1 MDFPYSVPYPNAFLE
16 NNWEYRI
23 RIQTK
28 NYTFA
33 KAISNTTNRTSIM
46 KDFLKYT
53 LATIVGLLACMIIVS
68 IISVVSI
75 IGIAASS
82 SPTTTVSENSLFKLE
97 LKGEVTERLVDNPFA
112 SLMSEEQTALG
123 LNEILS
129 SIQKAAENEYIKG
142 IYLEAGGIMASPA
155 STEEIRNA
163 LVRFKQ
169 AGKFV
174 VAYGDNYTESD
185 YYICS
190 VADKIILNPQ
200 GMVDWHGLASQTIY
214 FKDLLAQLGIDMEV
228 FKVGTYKSAVEPY
241 TSMEMSDENREQITA
256 YITSIWGNMVD
267 GVSLSRGIS
276 AQQLNAYADRYIAF
290 EGAEA
295 SLTAGLVDT
304 LLYMDGVKAYLKE
317 KMEVEEDE
325 RLAILSLDEVKNIQ
339 KNVPL
344 DKSGNIIAMYYAE
357 GQIVDVPSTGMTT
370 APEIV
375 GEKVS
380 MDLRKLRDDETVKA
394 VILRVNSPGGSA
406 FASEQIWNE
415 VVKLKEKKPVI
426 VSMGDYAASGGY
438 YISCAADTIIAQPNT
453 ITGSIGIFGMFPNPH
468 KLINDKLKLNVET
481 VKTNKLADFGSMSR
495 PFNADERAIMQRY
508 INQGYATFV
517 KRCADGRGMSTS
529 DIEAVAQG
537 RVWTGEM
544 AMELGLV
551 DLLGDIETAKEIAAE
566 KAGIDSY
573 TLLSY
578 PEEQGV
584 FAMLMDQAK
593 ESYIETRIGK
603 VAGQFKD
610 EINLIYN
617 LENMSNLQARLPFFI
632 HLTN

>member
-1 MDFPYSVPYPNAFLE
+1 
-16 NNWEYRI
+16 
-23 RIQTK
+23 
-28 NYTFA
+28 
-33 KAISNTTNRTSIM
+33 M

-53 LATIVGLLACMIIVS
+53 LATIVGLIACTIIVTILS
-68 IISVVSI
+68 IVSLV
-75 IGIAASS
+75 GIAASS
-82 SPTTTVSENSLFKLE
+82 NTTTTVDENSIFKLE
-97 LKGEVTERLVDNPFA
+97 LKGEVTERMVDNPFA
-112 SLMSEEQTALG
+112 ALMSEEQTALG
-123 LNEILS
+123 LNDVLA
-129 SIQKAAENEYIKG
+129 SIRKAAENEYIKG
-142 IYLEAGGIMASPA
+142 IYLEAGGIMADPA
-155 STEEIRNA
+155 SIEEIRNE
-163 LVRFKQ
+163 LMRFKQ
-169 AGKFV
+169 TGKFI

-190 VADKIILNPQ
+190 VADKVILNPQ
-200 GMVDWHGLASQTIY
+200 GMVDWHGLVSQTIY
-214 FKDLLAQLGIDMEV
+214 FKDLLAQLGVEMEV

-256 YITSIWGNMVD
+256 YITSIWNNMVE

-276 AQQLNAYADRYIAF
+276 AKQLNEYADRYIAF

-304 LLYMDGVKAYLKE
+304 LLYMDGTKAYLKE
-317 KMEVEEDE
+317 KMEIEDNE
-325 RLAILSLDEVKNIQ
+325 RLPILSLNDVKNIQ

-375 GEKVS
+375 GNKVC

-426 VSMGDYAASGGY
+426 VSMGGYAASGGY

-468 KLINDKLKLNVET
+468 KLITDKLKLNVET

-544 AMELGLV
+544 AMGLGLV
-551 DLLGDIETAKEIAAE
+551 DVLGDIETAKEIAAQ

-573 TLLSY
+573 TLISY
-578 PEEQGV
+578 PEEKGA
-584 FAMLMDQAK
+584 FAMFMDQTK

-610 EINLIYN
+610 ELNLIYN
-617 LENMSNLQARLPFFI
+617 LENMSNLQARMPYNI
-632 HLTN
+632 HLIN

>member
-1 MDFPYSVPYPNAFLE
+1 
-16 NNWEYRI
+16 
-23 RIQTK
+23 
-28 NYTFA
+28 
-33 KAISNTTNRTSIM
+33 M

-53 LATIVGLLACMIIVS
+53 LASIVGLLAFSIIVT
-68 IISVVSI
+68 IISIVSLV
-75 IGIAASS
+75 GIAASS
-82 SPTTTVSENSLFKLE
+82 STTTTVSENSLFKLD
-97 LKGEVTERLVDNPFA
+97 LKGEVTERMIDNPFA
-112 SLMSEEQTALG
+112 SFMSEEQTALG
-123 LNEILS
+123 LNDILS

-163 LVRFKQ
+163 LMRFKQ
-169 AGKFV
+169 TGKFI

-190 VADKIILNPQ
+190 VADKVILNPQ

-214 FKDLLAQLGIDMEV
+214 FKDLLAQLGVEMEV

-241 TSMEMSDENREQITA
+241 TSMEMSYENREQITA
-256 YITSIWGNMVD
+256 YITSIWDNMVE

-276 AQQLNAYADRYIAF
+276 AKLLNEYADRYIAF

-304 LLYMDGVKAYLKE
+304 LLYMDGTKAYLKE
-317 KMEVEEDE
+317 KMEIKEDD
-325 RLAILSLDEVKNIQ
+325 RLSVLSLDEVKNIQ

-357 GQIVDVPSTGMTT
+357 GQIVDAPSTGMSTT
-370 APEIV
+370 PEIV

-481 VKTNKLADFGSMSR
+481 VKTNKLADFGSMNR

-529 DIEAVAQG
+529 EIEAIAQG

-544 AMELGLV
+544 ALERGLV
-551 DLLGDIETAKEIAAE
+551 DLLGDIETAKEIAAQ

-573 TLLSY
+573 TLISY
-578 PEEQGV
+578 PEEKGA

-610 EINLIYN
+610 ELNLIYN
-617 LENMSNLQARLPFFI
+617 LENMSNLQARLPYSI
-632 HLTN
+632 HLIN

>member
-1 MDFPYSVPYPNAFLE
+1 
-16 NNWEYRI
+16 
-23 RIQTK
+23 
-28 NYTFA
+28 
-33 KAISNTTNRTSIM
+33 M

-53 LATIVGLLACMIIVS
+53 LATIVGLIACTIIVTILS
-68 IISVVSI
+68 IVSLV
-75 IGIAASS
+75 GIAASS
-82 SPTTTVSENSLFKLE
+82 NTTTTVDENSIFKLE
-97 LKGEVTERLVDNPFA
+97 LKGEVTERMVDNPFA
-112 SLMSEEQTALG
+112 ALMSEEQTALG
-123 LNEILS
+123 LNDVLA
-129 SIQKAAENEYIKG
+129 SIRKAAENEYIKG
-142 IYLEAGGIMASPA
+142 IYLEAGGIMADPA
-155 STEEIRNA
+155 SIEEIRNE
-163 LVRFKQ
+163 LMRFKQ
-169 AGKFV
+169 TGKFI

-190 VADKIILNPQ
+190 VADKVILNPQ
-200 GMVDWHGLASQTIY
+200 GMVDWHGLVSQTIY
-214 FKDLLAQLGIDMEV
+214 FKDLLAQLGVEMEV

-256 YITSIWGNMVD
+256 YITSIWNNMVE

-276 AQQLNAYADRYIAF
+276 AKQLNEYADRYIAF

-304 LLYMDGVKAYLKE
+304 LLYMDGTKAYLKE
-317 KMEVEEDE
+317 KMEIEDNE
-325 RLAILSLDEVKNIQ
+325 RLPILSLNDVKNIQ

-375 GEKVS
+375 GNKVC

-426 VSMGDYAASGGY
+426 VSMGGYAASGGY

-468 KLINDKLKLNVET
+468 KLITDKLKLNVET

-544 AMELGLV
+544 AMGLGLV
-551 DLLGDIETAKEIAAE
+551 DVLGDIETAKEIAAQ

-573 TLLSY
+573 TLISY
-578 PEEQGV
+578 PEEKGA
-584 FAMLMDQAK
+584 FAMFMDQTK

-610 EINLIYN
+610 ELNLIYN
-617 LENMSNLQARLPFFI
+617 LENMSNLQARMPYNI

>member
-1 MDFPYSVPYPNAFLE
+1 
-16 NNWEYRI
+16 
-23 RIQTK
+23 
-28 NYTFA
+28 
-33 KAISNTTNRTSIM
+33 M

-53 LATIVGLLACMIIVS
+53 LASIVGLMACTIIITVISIVS
-68 IISVVSI
+68 IAGIS
-75 IGIAASS
+75 ASLDT
-82 SPTTTVSENSLFKLE
+82 TTTVSENSLFKLE
-97 LKGEVTERLVDNPFA
+97 LKGEVTERMIDNPFA

-123 LNEILS
+123 LNDVLS
-129 SIQKAAENEYIKG
+129 SIQKAAENEHIKG
-142 IYLEAGGIMASPA
+142 IYLEAGGIMANPA
-155 STEEIRNA
+155 SIEEIRNA

-169 AGKFV
+169 TGKFV

-214 FKDLLAQLGIDMEV
+214 FKDLLAQLGVDMEV

-256 YITSIWGNMVD
+256 YITSIWDNMVD

-276 AQQLNAYADRYIAF
+276 AKQLNEYADRYIAF

-304 LLYMDGVKAYLKE
+304 LLYMDGTKSYLKQL
-317 KMEVEEDE
+317 MDTEEDD
-325 RLAILSLDEVKNIQ
+325 RLAVLTLDEVKNIQ

-357 GQIVDVPSTGMTT
+357 GQIVDAPSTGMST

-468 KLINDKLKLNVET
+468 KLINDKLKLNIET

-517 KRCADGRGMSTS
+517 KRCADGRSMSTS
-529 DIEAVAQG
+529 AIEAVAQG

-551 DLLGDIETAKEIAAE
+551 DILGDIETAKEIAAE
-566 KAGIDSY
+566 KAGIESY
-573 TLLSY
+573 TLISY
-578 PEEQGV
+578 PKEQGA
-584 FAMLMDQAK
+584 FDMLLTQAK

-610 EINLIYN
+610 ELNLIYN
-617 LENMSNLQARLPFFI
+617 LENMNKLQARLPYTI

>member
-1 MDFPYSVPYPNAFLE
+1 
-16 NNWEYRI
+16 
-23 RIQTK
+23 
-28 NYTFA
+28 
-33 KAISNTTNRTSIM
+33 M

-53 LATIVGLLACMIIVS
+53 LATIVGLMACTIIITIISIVS
-68 IISVVSI
+68 IV
-75 IGIAASS
+75 GIAASS
-82 SPTTTVSENSLFKLE
+82 DTTTTVSENSLFKLE
-97 LKGEVTERLVDNPFA
+97 LKGEVTERMIDNPFA

-123 LNEILS
+123 LNDVLS

-142 IYLEAGGIMASPA
+142 IYLEAGGIMANPA

-163 LVRFKQ
+163 LMRFKQ
-169 AGKFV
+169 TGKFV

-190 VADKIILNPQ
+190 VADKVILNPQ
-200 GMVDWHGLASQTIY
+200 GMVDWHGMASQTIY
-214 FKDLLAQLGIDMEV
+214 FKDLLAQLGVEMEV

-256 YITSIWGNMVD
+256 YITSIWDNMVD

-276 AQQLNAYADRYIAF
+276 AKQLNEYADRYIAF

-295 SLTAGLVDT
+295 SLKAGLVDT
-304 LLYMDGVKAYLKE
+304 LLYMDGVRAYLKE
-317 KMEVEEDE
+317 RMEIESDE
-325 RLAILSLDEVKNIQ
+325 RLAVLSLDEVKNIQ

-380 MDLRKLRDDETVKA
+380 MDLRKLRDDKTVKA

-453 ITGSIGIFGMFPNPH
+453 LTGSIGIFGMFPNPH
-468 KLINDKLKLNVET
+468 KFINNKLKLNVET
-481 VKTNKLADFGSMSR
+481 VKTNKLADFGSMNR
-495 PFNADERAIMQRY
+495 PFNADERTIMQRY

-517 KRCADGRGMSTS
+517 KRCADGRSMSTS
-529 DIEAVAQG
+529 DIEAIAQG

-544 AMELGLV
+544 AMEIGLV
-551 DLLGDIETAKEIAAE
+551 DILGDIETAKEIAAQ

-573 TLLSY
+573 TLISY
-578 PEEQGV
+578 PEERGA
-584 FAMLMDQAK
+584 FALLMDQTK

-610 EINLIYN
+610 ELNLIYN
-617 LENMSNLQARLPFFI
+617 LENMNNLQARLPYSI
-632 HLTN
+632 QLIN